1 MEINKILQHF
11 RDSRLKYN
19 AVTEFSNKP
28 GIYAIF
34 YNGKYLPHIEK
45 AIKNDEIIYIG
56 KTESSQLKRNAN
68 THFASGKTG
77 SSTVRKSIGA
87 ILKKKLSLIPIPRND
102 SDYAKG
108 RKSHFKFDDEGE
120 LSLTEWMKTN
130 LSISY
135 YEYPK
140 PRNEIESLE
149 YHLINSEVPI
159 LNIDKNPR
167 NSYLNVIKQLRR
179 DCANHAHLSHGNKT
193 ISKKRSRIMS
203 TYYRSPGAQ
212 GKYGNLWKKIIPQ
225 IVEKLKQKIGVTSI
239 DFNRSA
245 FLLAGNRK
253 NYSFNLVMLEGEVGN
268 NIGGSA
274 VARDLAAV
282 LINSSEV
289 MEFLRVSNYKFNM
302 DKGFNLTITKLY

>member
-1 MEINKILQHF
+1 MEITKIIQHF

-19 AVTEFSNKP
+19 TVTEFSNTP

-34 YNGKYLPHIEK
+34 YNGKHLPYIE
-45 AIKNDEIIYIG
+45 ITFKNDEIIYIG

-87 ILKKKLSLIPIPRND
+87 ILRKKLSLIPIPRNE

-108 RKSHFKFDDEGE
+108 RKSHFKFDDNGE
-120 LSLTEWMKTN
+120 IALTEWMKSN

-140 PRNEIESLE
+140 SRNEIESLE
-149 YHLINSEVPI
+149 NQLINSEVPI
-159 LNIDKNPR
+159 LNIDKNSS
-167 NSYLNVIKQLRR
+167 NIYLNVVKQLRK
-179 DCANHAHLSHGNKT
+179 DCASHAHSAHGNET
-193 ISKKRSRIMS
+193 ITKKRSRIMS

-212 GKYGNLWKKIIPQ
+212 GKYGNLWKKKIPQ
-225 IVEKLKQKIGVTSI
+225 IIEKLKQKTGVTSI
-239 DFNRSA
+239 DLNRSE
-245 FLLAGNRK
+245 FLLVGSRK
-253 NYSFNLVMLEGEVGN
+253 NYSFNLVMLEGDVGN

-289 MEFLRVSNYKFNM
+289 MEFLRASNYKFNM
-302 DKGFNLTITKLY
+302 DKGFNLTITRL